1 MAVFTTVAFATFFL
15 ENNHFVAFYELLLNS
30 ANDFG
35 TFYSGGAYFDFA
47 FHIGQEHAVELYGCS
62 FFYLVAKIVNI
73 QEAVFFCF
81 ELLSLNFYD
90 YVRRIV

>member
-1 MAVFTTVAFATFFL
+1 MMSLITILVKYWRWPFYDGSLCDVFL
-15 ENNHFVAFYELLLNS
+15 ENNHFVAFTRLLLNS

-81 ELLSLNFYD
+81 
-90 YVRRIV
+90 